1 LAVVHHRE
9 VRQFRQIAHEERQQL
24 LFIQPAN
31 PAQAFDRVLV
41 VEMTGKRVTGIG
53 RQRDYAAV
61 VDDLHRLF
69 DEARLRIVWMKPK
82 VLGHGG

>member
-1 LAVVHHRE
+1 
-9 VRQFRQIAHEERQQL
+9 
-24 LFIQPAN
+24 
-31 PAQAFDRVLV
+31 
-41 VEMTGKRVTGIG
+41 MTGERIARIG
-53 RQRDYAAV
+53 RHRDNAAV